1 MRRLTNCIVLAALSA
16 LAAEANAQTTTRITT
31 GTSGWSNP
39 STDKGGKTLIYT
51 QGGTTLLD
59 NTVKGYVM
67 PIAVSAS
74 SPYFS
79 PGGKVVVFTSDADP
93 LGTNDDGN
101 DEVFLV
107 DVTKRLTRQIT
118 HTSNPDSSSGATTDK
133 YGKRVVFLSNADLV
147 AGSNSDFND
156 EVFLYTVSTGVFTQ
170 LTSTS
175 APIQNSHPRI
185 TSSGK
190 YVAWD
195 SDADPVGSNADGN
208 VEIFRYSLATAL
220 TTQITNTTSGDNS
233 RPVLSADGRFV
244 AFESTSADLAGAN
257 ADGQEEVY
265 RVDTSS
271 ATILRITDSTD
282 ASRRPFIAGN
292 GASILFQSDG
302 DLVAGS
308 NLDGS
313 EEIFRAKIASG
324 AATLTQ
330 ITAGAAGTSSRSATC
345 NHLGTRIYFRSDA
358 DLTGQGAGND
368 HIFRHIP

>member
-1 MRRLTNCIVLAALSA
+1 MRRLTNCIVVAALAA
-16 LAAEANAQTTTRITT
+16 LAAEANPQATTRITT
-31 GTSGWSNP
+31 GSSGWSNP
-39 STDKGGKTLIYT
+39 STDKGGKTLICT

-59 NTVKGYVM
+59 NTVKCYVM
-67 PIAVSAS
+67 PIADSAS

-79 PGGKVVVFTSDADP
+79 SGGKVVVFTSDADP
-93 LGTNDDGN
+93 LGTNDDG
-101 DEVFLV
+101 
-107 DVTKRLTRQIT
+107 
-118 HTSNPDSSSGATTDK
+118 
-133 YGKRVVFLSNADLV
+133 
-147 AGSNSDFND
+147 ND

-185 TSSGK
+185 ASSGK

-208 VEIFRYSLATAL
+208 VEISRYSLATAL

-292 GASILFQSDG
+292 GASILFQSNG

-313 EEIFRAKIASG
+313 EEVFRAKIASG
-324 AATLTQ
+324 VATLTQ